1 MAEAPG
7 YPGSMRSVA
16 MPHHENA
23 SLTIPM
29 AETLLLFRR
38 FRSLED
44 DIMNEC
50 RHRRS
55 SPFRVTRRMVLAAM
69 VCVCAVLPATRAPA
83 DPAGRAEPR
92 AGASARCV
100 VLLHGLARGSG
111 SLRLIESVLKRRGD
125 VLVNAEYPS
134 TTASIAAL
142 TEYVGHAVRDCGMRQ
157 VNFVTHSLGG
167 ILVRKWL
174 AEHRPARLGKVVM
187 LGPPNGGSEIV
198 DVFGELAPFGWIN
211 GPAGR
216 ELGTGSTAAPKL
228 LPLPDY
234 PVGIIAGDISI
245 NPVFNAILAGPND
258 GKVTV
263 ESTRLEGAADHI
275 VLHTT
280 HTYMT
285 YNPLVIA
292 QVLHFLDNGA
302 FDHALT
308 MPAAAKLLAGPG
320 D

>member
-1 MAEAPG
+1 MTPAAAD
-7 YPGSMRSVA
+7 SVR
-16 MPHHENA
+16 
-23 SLTIPM
+23 T
-29 AETLLLFRR
+29 
-38 FRSLED
+38 ED
-44 DIMNEC
+44 RPEM
-50 RHRRS
+50 
-55 SPFRVTRRMVLAAM
+55 
-69 VCVCAVLPATRAPA
+69 
-83 DPAGRAEPR
+83 
-92 AGASARCV
+92 SARCV

-111 SLRLIESVLKRRGD
+111 SFRLVESVLKKRGYT
-125 VLVNAEYPS
+125 VVNGEYPS
-134 TTASIAAL
+134 TTAGIAAL
-142 TEYVGHAVRDCGMRQ
+142 TDYVGRAVQDCGTRQ

-198 DVFGELAPFGWIN
+198 DVFGDLAPFGWIN

-216 ELGTGSTAAPKL
+216 ELGTGATAIPKL

-245 NPVFNAILAGPND
+245 NPVFNSILTGPND

-292 QVLHFLDNGA
+292 QIIRFLDNGA
-302 FDHALT
+302 FDRTLT
-308 MPAAAKLLAGPG
+308 MPAAIKLLVGPG